1 MENWELRRLP
11 LEELNAAA
19 AAAAAAEANW
29 LTDFR
34 IISLTHSIAK
44 LVSTGQ

>member
-1 MENWELRRLP
+1 MENWKLRRLP
-11 LEELNAAA
+11 LEELNA